1 MMPRDRPLDP
11 VALDLMARS
20 RLADL
25 KANADELAR
34 LVRETLRPL
43 PVLPLDPTHREQVLA
58 TQLLRARDRARRLL
72 AWVTMDV

>member
-1 MMPRDRPLDP
+1 MPRDRPLDP

-72 AWVTMDV
+72 VDRI

>member
-1 MMPRDRPLDP
+1 MPRDRPLDP

-43 PVLPLDPTHREQVLA
+43 PVLPLDATHREQVLA

-72 AWVTMDV
+72 VDRI